1 MFDALSSPKDYLAL
15 LARRRWHFL
24 IPACLIMVLAVVAA
38 FIWPPTFRS
47 AATILIE
54 EPDIPRDFV
63 TSTIGAAADQRVQV
77 ITQRVM
83 TTQNLI
89 EIINKY
95 DLYPDARRTEPI
107 TKVVDTLREDV
118 AMELI
123 SADIIDPR
131 RGLPTKATIAFQLSF
146 DHANPRRAQQIANEL
161 VSLYLGENL
170 RDRRERTAQT
180 TDFLE
185 QEAERL
191 NRELADLEARLAV
204 FKRQYSCSL
213 PEQRA
218 FNLRLLDRNE
228 LELFEVERREQTLG
242 EQQISLRA
250 RLSQVDRMDPRAEL
264 DPRFLPPDLQL
275 KQLRSE
281 RARLLGRY
289 GADHPDVKAAQRE
302 IAALT
307 ASGAS
312 LSAKD
317 VRRELNA
324 LDAEIVEA
332 RKRMTEDH
340 PEMKGLL
347 RQRSQLEEE
356 LAVARNRPADEQ
368 EADNPAYI
376 TLAAQLET
384 IAQEIAS
391 FAGQKEQLKARQAEL
406 EACIAAIPEVER
418 EYTLLTRNYENTYL
432 KHQEVKSKQLEA
444 ELAESVEAEKK
455 GERFSLIEPPLA
467 PTEPVRPNRPLI
479 LALGAL
485 LAGLFGGAAVFL
497 TELFDN
503 SIHSAAELAQLTGM
517 APLVA
522 LPYIANRADKRR
534 RWLTRVGLL
543 LGIAALVAA
552 VLWAVETYYQ
562 PLDVLYFRVLNKLD
576 SL

>member
-1 MFDALSSPKDYLAL
+1 MFDALASPKDYLAL

-24 IPACLIMVLAVVAA
+24 VPASLIMLPAVIAA
-38 FIWPPTFRS
+38 FVWPPTFRS

-77 ITQRVM
+77 ITRRVM
-83 TTQNLI
+83 TTQNLV
-89 EIINKY
+89 EIVNKY
-95 DLYPDARRTEPI
+95 DLYPEARRTDPI
-107 TKVVDTLREDV
+107 TEVVDTLREDV

-191 NRELADLEARLAV
+191 NRELSELEARLAV

-228 LELFEVERREQTLG
+228 LELFEVERREQTLS

-250 RLSQVDRMDPRAEL
+250 HLSQVDRMDPRAEL

-289 GADHPDVKAAQRE
+289 GADHPDVRSAERE
-302 IAALT
+302 ISALAA
-307 ASGAS
+307 AGAS
-312 LSAKD
+312 LSASD
-317 VRRELNA
+317 IRRELNA

-332 RKRMTEDH
+332 GQRMTNDH

-347 RQRSQLEEE
+347 RQRTQLEDE
-356 LAVARNRPADEQ
+356 LARARNQPADEL

-418 EYTLLTRNYENTYL
+418 EYTLLTRNYENTYV

-444 ELAESVEAEKK
+444 ELAESVEAERK

-479 LALGAL
+479 LALGVM
-485 LAGLFGGAAVFL
+485 LAGLFGGAAAFL
-497 TELFDN
+497 AELFDN

-517 APLVA
+517 APLVS

-534 RWLTRVGLL
+534 RWLTRAALL
-543 LGIAALVAA
+543 LGSAALVAA
-552 VLWAVETYYQ
+552 ILWAVETYYQ
-562 PLDVLYFRVLNKLD
+562 PLDVLYFRILNKLD
-576 SL
+576 TL

>member
-1 MFDALSSPKDYLAL
+1 MFDALASPKDYLAL

-24 IPACLIMVLAVVAA
+24 VPASLIMLLAVIAA
-38 FIWPPTFRS
+38 FVWPPTFRS

-77 ITQRVM
+77 ITRRVM

-89 EIINKY
+89 EIVNKY
-95 DLYPDARRTEPI
+95 DLYPEARRTEPI
-107 TKVVDTLREDV
+107 TEVVDTLREDV

-191 NRELADLEARLAV
+191 NRELSDLEARLAV

-228 LELFEVERREQTLG
+228 LELFEVERREQTLS

-250 RLSQVDRMDPRAEL
+250 HLSQVDRMDPRAEL

-289 GADHPDVKAAQRE
+289 GADHPDVRSAERE
-302 IAALT
+302 ISALAA
-307 ASGAS
+307 AGAS
-312 LSAKD
+312 LSASD
-317 VRRELNA
+317 IRRELNA

-332 RKRMTEDH
+332 GQRMTNDH

-347 RQRSQLEEE
+347 RQRTQLEDE
-356 LAVARNRPADEQ
+356 LARARNQPADEL

-418 EYTLLTRNYENTYL
+418 EYTLLTRNYENTYV

-444 ELAESVEAEKK
+444 ELAESVEAERK

-479 LALGAL
+479 LALGVM
-485 LAGLFGGAAVFL
+485 LAGLFGGAAAFL
-497 TELFDN
+497 AELFDN

-534 RWLTRVGLL
+534 RWLTRAALL
-543 LGIAALVAA
+543 LGSAALVAA
-552 VLWAVETYYQ
+552 ILWAVETYYQ

-576 SL
+576 TL

>member
-1 MFDALSSPKDYLAL
+1 MLDALSTPRDYLAL
-15 LARRRWHFL
+15 LSRRRWHFL
-24 IPACLIMVLAVVAA
+24 VPAGLALVLAVAAA
-38 FIWPPTFRS
+38 FLWPPTFRS

-95 DLYPDARRTEPI
+95 NLYPEARRDQPI
-107 TKVVDTLREDV
+107 TRVVETLRKDM

-131 RGLPTKATIAFQLSF
+131 RGVPTKATIAFQLSF
-146 DHANPRRAQQIANEL
+146 DHASPRGAQQIVNEL

-170 RDRRERTAQT
+170 RDRRARTAQT

-228 LELFEVERREQTLG
+228 LELFEVERREQALG
-242 EQQISLRA
+242 EQQIGLRA
-250 RLSQVDRMDPRAEL
+250 RLSQVEPVDPRGER
-264 DPRFLPPDLQL
+264 DPRYLPPDLQL

-289 GADHPDVKAAQRE
+289 GADHPDVKSAERE

-307 ASGAS
+307 AAGAT
-312 LSAKD
+312 LSVED
-317 VRRELNA
+317 VRRELKA
-324 LDAEIVEA
+324 LEAEIAEA
-332 RKRMTEDH
+332 KKRMTDDH

-347 RQRSQLEEE
+347 RQRSQLTEE
-356 LAVARNRPADEQ
+356 LTRAHLDRCVNAFSHVGQRYSAV
-368 EADNPAYI
+368 
-376 TLAAQLET
+376 
-384 IAQEIAS
+384 
-391 FAGQKEQLKARQAEL
+391 KRQ
-406 EACIAAIPEVER
+406 
-418 EYTLLTRNYENTYL
+418 
-432 KHQEVKSKQLEA
+432 
-444 ELAESVEAEKK
+444 
-455 GERFSLIEPPLA
+455 SL
-467 PTEPVRPNRPLI
+467 R
-479 LALGAL
+479 
-485 LAGLFGGAAVFL
+485 
-497 TELFDN
+497 
-503 SIHSAAELAQLTGM
+503 
-517 APLVA
+517 
-522 LPYIANRADKRR
+522 
-534 RWLTRVGLL
+534 
-543 LGIAALVAA
+543 
-552 VLWAVETYYQ
+552 
-562 PLDVLYFRVLNKLD
+562 
-576 SL
+576 

>member
-1 MFDALSSPKDYLAL
+1 MFDALASPKDYLAL

-24 IPACLIMVLAVVAA
+24 VPASLIMLLAVVAA

-63 TSTIGAAADQRVQV
+63 ISTIGAAADQRVQV
-77 ITQRVM
+77 ITRRVM

-95 DLYPDARRTEPI
+95 DLYPEARRTDPI
-107 TKVVDTLREDV
+107 TEVVDTLREDV

-228 LELFEVERREQTLG
+228 LELFEVERREQTLS

-250 RLSQVDRMDPRAEL
+250 RLSQVDRTDPRAER

-289 GADHPDVKAAQRE
+289 GVDHPDVKSAERE

-307 ASGAS
+307 AAGAS
-312 LSAKD
+312 LSAND

-347 RQRSQLEEE
+347 RQRTQLEDE
-356 LAVARNRPADEQ
+356 LARARNRPTEEQ

-391 FAGQKEQLKARQAEL
+391 FAGQKEQLKARQSEL

-497 TELFDN
+497 AELFDN
-503 SIHSAAELAQLTGM
+503 SIHSATELAQLTGM
-517 APLVA
+517 APMVA

-534 RWLTRVGLL
+534 RWFIRVALL
-543 LGIAALVAA
+543 LGSAALIVAI
-552 VLWAVETYYQ
+552 LWAVETYYQ
-562 PLDVLYFRVLNKLD
+562 PLDVLYFRILNKLD
-576 SL
+576 TL

>member
-24 IPACLIMVLAVVAA
+24 IPACLIMLLAVVAA

-95 DLYPDARRTEPI
+95 DLYPEARRTEPI
-107 TKVVDTLREDV
+107 TEVVDTLREDV

-228 LELFEVERREQTLG
+228 LELFEVERREQTLS

-317 VRRELNA
+317 VRREINA

-332 RKRMTEDH
+332 RKRMTDDH

-347 RQRSQLEEE
+347 RQRTQLEEE
-356 LAVARNRPADEQ
+356 LAIARNRPADEQ

-406 EACIAAIPEVER
+406 EACVAAIPEVER

-543 LGIAALVAA
+543 LGIAALIAA
-552 VLWAVETYYQ
+552 ILWAVETYYQ

>member
-1 MFDALSSPKDYLAL
+1 MFEALSSPKDYLAL
-15 LARRRWHFL
+15 LARRLWHFL
-24 IPACLIMVLAVVAA
+24 IPASVAILLAAVAA
-38 FIWPPTFRS
+38 FVWPPTFRS

-63 TSTIGAAADQRVQV
+63 ISTIGAAADQRVQV

-95 DLYPDARRTEPI
+95 DLYPEARRTEPI
-107 TKVVDTLREDV
+107 TEVVDTLREDV

-131 RGLPTKATIAFQLSF
+131 RGLPTKVTIAFQLSF

-228 LELFEVERREQTLG
+228 LELFEVERREQTLS

-289 GADHPDVKAAQRE
+289 GADHPDVRAAERE
-302 IAALT
+302 IAALS
-307 ASGAS
+307 AAGAS
-312 LSAKD
+312 LSATD
-317 VRRELNA
+317 VRREINA
-324 LDAEIVEA
+324 LDAEIIEA
-332 RKRMTEDH
+332 KKRMTNDH

-347 RQRSQLEEE
+347 RQRDQLEDD
-356 LAVARNRPADEQ
+356 LARARNQPADEQ

-406 EACIAAIPEVER
+406 EDCVAAIPEVER
-418 EYTLLTRNYENTYL
+418 AYTLLTRNYENTYL

-444 ELAESVEAEKK
+444 ELAESVEAERK

-467 PTEPVRPNRPLI
+467 PTEPVRPNRHLI
-479 LALGAL
+479 LALGVL
-485 LAGLFGGAAVFL
+485 LAGLFGGGAVVL
-497 TELFDN
+497 AELFDN
-503 SIHSAAELAQLTGM
+503 SIHSAVELAQLTGM

-522 LPYIANRADKRR
+522 LPYIANGADKRR
-534 RWLTRVGLL
+534 RWLTRVALL
-543 LGIAALVAA
+543 LGIAAVIAA
-552 VLWAVETYYQ
+552 VLWAIETYYQ
-562 PLDVLYFRVLNKLD
+562 PLDVLYFRVLNKLET
-576 SL
+576 L

>member
-1 MFDALSSPKDYLAL
+1 MFDALASPKDYLAL
-15 LARRRWHFL
+15 MARRRWHFL
-24 IPACLIMVLAVVAA
+24 VPASLIMLLAVIAA
-38 FIWPPTFRS
+38 FVWPPTFRS

-77 ITQRVM
+77 ITRRVM
-83 TTQNLI
+83 TTQNLV
-89 EIINKY
+89 EIVNKY
-95 DLYPDARRTEPI
+95 DLYPEARRTDPI
-107 TKVVDTLREDV
+107 TEVVDTLREDV

-131 RGLPTKATIAFQLSF
+131 RGLPTKATIAFKLSF

-228 LELFEVERREQTLG
+228 LELFEVQRREQTLS

-250 RLSQVDRMDPRAEL
+250 HLSQVDRMDPRAEL

-289 GADHPDVKAAQRE
+289 GADHPDVRSAERE
-302 IAALT
+302 IAAL
-307 ASGAS
+307 AAAGAS
-312 LSAKD
+312 LSAND
-317 VRRELNA
+317 IRRELNA

-332 RKRMTEDH
+332 SQRMTDDH

-347 RQRSQLEEE
+347 RQRTQLEDE
-356 LAVARNRPADEQ
+356 LARARNQPADEL

-418 EYTLLTRNYENTYL
+418 EYTLLTRNYENTYV

-444 ELAESVEAEKK
+444 ELAESVEAERK

-467 PTEPVRPNRPLI
+467 PTEPVHPNRPLI
-479 LALGAL
+479 LALGVM

-497 TELFDN
+497 AELFDN

-534 RWLTRVGLL
+534 RWITRTALL
-543 LGIAALVAA
+543 LGSAALVAA
-552 VLWAVETYYQ
+552 ILWAIETYYQ

-576 SL
+576 TL

>member
-24 IPACLIMVLAVVAA
+24 IPASLIMLLAVVAA
-38 FIWPPTFRS
+38 FVWPPTFRS

-95 DLYPDARRTEPI
+95 DLYPEARRTEPI
-107 TKVVDTLREDV
+107 TRVVDTLREDV

-146 DHANPRRAQQIANEL
+146 DHASPRRAQQIANEL

-228 LELFEVERREQTLG
+228 LELFEVERREQTLS
-242 EQQISLRA
+242 EQQIILRA
-250 RLSQVDRMDPRAEL
+250 RLSQVDRTDPRAEL

-307 ASGAS
+307 ASGAN

-317 VRRELNA
+317 IRREINA

-332 RKRMTEDH
+332 RKRMTDDH

-347 RQRSQLEEE
+347 RQRTQLEGD
-356 LAVARNRPADEQ
+356 LSRARTQSAEEQ
-368 EADNPAYI
+368 EANNPAYI
-376 TLAAQLET
+376 TLSAQLET

-391 FAGQKEQLKARQAEL
+391 FAGQKDQLKARQAEL

-479 LALGAL
+479 IALGAL
-485 LAGLFGGAAVFL
+485 LAGLFGGVAVFL

-543 LGIAALVAA
+543 LGIAALIAA
-552 VLWAVETYYQ
+552 ILWAVETYYQ

>member
-24 IPACLIMVLAVVAA
+24 IPASVAILLAAVAA
-38 FIWPPTFRS
+38 FVWPPTFRS

-63 TSTIGAAADQRVQV
+63 ISTIGAAADQRVQV

-95 DLYPDARRTEPI
+95 DLYPEARRTEPI
-107 TKVVDTLREDV
+107 TEVVDTLREDV

-228 LELFEVERREQTLG
+228 LELFEVERREQTLS

-289 GADHPDVKAAQRE
+289 GTDHPDVKAAERE
-302 IAALT
+302 IAALS
-307 ASGAS
+307 AAGAS
-312 LSAKD
+312 LSAAD
-317 VRRELNA
+317 VRREINA
-324 LDAEIVEA
+324 LDAEIIEA

-347 RQRSQLEEE
+347 RQRGQLEDD
-356 LAVARNRPADEQ
+356 LARARSQPTDEQ

-384 IAQEIAS
+384 IAQEIVS

-444 ELAESVEAEKK
+444 ELAESVEAERK

-479 LALGAL
+479 LALGVL
-485 LAGLFGGAAVFL
+485 LAGLFGGGAVVL
-497 TELFDN
+497 AELFDS
-503 SIHSAAELAQLTGM
+503 SIHSAVELAQLTGM

-534 RWLTRVGLL
+534 RWLTRVVLL
-543 LGIAALVAA
+543 LGIAAAIVAI
-552 VLWAVETYYQ
+552 LWAIETYYQ

-576 SL
+576 TL